1 MTTWI
6 IRKKKNLILNMALN
20 FMFVCNLKKLQMWQ
34 SKNYFKIKY
43 VIYETYNI
51 IFKILKF
58 SKILLNLC
66 KCHND

>member
-1 MTTWI
+1 
-6 IRKKKNLILNMALN
+6 MALN